1 MWRWLRVSKYL
12 DLSIE
17 EIHELLLSKKIKP
30 IDLVEEAFVR
40 INNNELNAFITL
52 DYEGARKMA
61 LSLEE
66 EEVPKDNLLFG
77 LPIAIKDNIMVSG
90 LRCTCAS
97 HILENF
103 ISIYVFITNSQFD
116 E

>member
-40 INNNELNAFITL
+40 IKKNGFVA
-52 DYEGARKMA
+52 
-61 LSLEE
+61 
-66 EEVPKDNLLFG
+66 
-77 LPIAIKDNIMVSG
+77 
-90 LRCTCAS
+90 
-97 HILENF
+97 
-103 ISIYVFITNSQFD
+103 
-116 E
+116 